1 MNILKE
7 VREKESSIEM
17 DVSPISDL
25 YYMLEN
31 YLPGGVIDKDE
42 VEQKANM
49 IVTWKKVV
57 EHAEGVA
64 NSLSAVQGTYK
75 KQLMWDIR
83 EFGMDIRSYR
93 KDFET
98 NGPMVPGIKSTVAVE
113 KLKKFKDELVIR
125 ERKMETYRAG
135 EELFALRPTKFN
147 EVIKT
152 RKEVALIDQL
162 YSLFVLTHSL
172 THLLNYSLTHSL
184 THLLTYSL
192 THLLI
197 HSG

>member
-49 IVTWKKVV
+49 IITWKKVV

-172 THLLNYSLTHSL
+172 TY
-184 THLLTYSL
+184 
-192 THLLI
+192 
-197 HSG
+197 